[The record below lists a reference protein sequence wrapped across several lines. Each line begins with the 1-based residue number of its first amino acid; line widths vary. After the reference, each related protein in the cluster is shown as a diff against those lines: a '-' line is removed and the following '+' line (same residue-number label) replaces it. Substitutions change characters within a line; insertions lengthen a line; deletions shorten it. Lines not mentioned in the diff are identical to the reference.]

1 MLHGSV
7 LPISFYLYQESCHL
21 EQRVQSLTIN
31 IYAVESQISKELGL
45 LQKKYQ
51 KKIDIGS
58 YPFFR
63 LGKIGVSIVLRSELK
78 IVIKKVEKE
87 LKKIIHRKRLKIFKL

>member
-1 MLHGSV
+1 MSILNS
-7 LPISFYLYQESCHL
+7 
-21 EQRVQSLTIN
+21 
-31 IYAVESQISKELGL
+31 
-45 LQKKYQ
+45 
-51 KKIDIGS
+51 
-58 YPFFR
+58 FFR